1 MRLNKLLT
9 KKLSIK
15 TQNSSQA
22 KIAKNS
28 YIKIKIIF
36 YKQNKNKNYVYSNIK
51 TKISSYE
58 TKTKIYW
65 TALACK

>member
-22 KIAKNS
+22 KIAENS

-51 TKISSYE
+51 TKISS
-58 TKTKIYW
+58 KGIM
-65 TALACK
+65 